1 MDKVFG
7 IDPELVLDDVSGDLP
22 DAGSLQ
28 VNGGIAD
35 SPLAGLSDSTSPE
48 ASGMTPLASSAAGR
62 KLEVYASKTRA
73 QALSLTGANPQALF
87 FPTDADS
94 IVFNGKEYGVAPY
107 YVDTALTD
115 GMSVDLVLSRVGKP
129 SDLSA
134 AVLAGRPVIGWYG
147 TSIYEKT
154 ELYPISV
161 KVSSSIVYLTWTE
174 HYRGN
179 RIELHSAVLNY
190 TGENWTSCKLYEYRF
205 SEGIYTPPAE

>member
-1 MDKVFG
+1 MRKDFEIT
-7 IDPELVLDDVSGDLP
+7 IDDIRENLP
-22 DAGSLQ
+22 DEGSLQ
-28 VNGGIAD
+28 VNGNTAD
-35 SPLAGLSDSTSPE
+35 IP
-48 ASGMTPLASSAAGR
+48 SGVIPLASTAVGQ
-62 KLEVYASKTRA
+62 KLKVYASKTRA
-73 QALSLTGANPQALF
+73 EALSLTGANPQALF
-87 FPTDADS
+87 FPTDAES

-107 YVDTALTD
+107 YVDTALVD
-115 GMSVDLVLSRVGKP
+115 DMSVDLVLRRVGKP

-161 KVSSSIVYLTWTE
+161 KVSSGIVYLTWTE

-190 TGENWTSCKLYEYRF
+190 TGENWTSCKLYDYRF
-205 SEGIYTPPAE
+205 TAGVYTPPAE

>member
-1 MDKVFG
+1 MRKDFE
-7 IDPELVLDDVSGDLP
+7 IDSEIIIDDVRENLP
-22 DAGSLQ
+22 DEGSLQ
-28 VNGGIAD
+28 VNGNTAD
-35 SPLAGLSDSTSPE
+35 IP
-48 ASGMTPLASSAAGR
+48 SGVIPLASTAVGQ
-62 KLEVYASKTRA
+62 KLKVYASKTRA
-73 QALSLTGANPQALF
+73 EALSLTGANPQALF
-87 FPTDADS
+87 FPTDAES

-107 YVDTALTD
+107 YVDTALID
-115 GMSVDLVLSRVGKP
+115 GMSVDLVLRRVGKP

-161 KVSSSIVYLTWTE
+161 KVSSGIVYLTWTE

-190 TGENWTSCKLYEYRF
+190 TGENWTSCKLYDYRF
-205 SEGIYTPPAE
+205 TAGVYTPPAE

>member
-1 MDKVFG
+1 M
-7 IDPELVLDDVSGDLP
+7 
-22 DAGSLQ
+22 
-28 VNGGIAD
+28 
-35 SPLAGLSDSTSPE
+35 
-48 ASGMTPLASSAAGR
+48 
-62 KLEVYASKTRA
+62 
-73 QALSLTGANPQALF
+73 
-87 FPTDADS
+87 
-94 IVFNGKEYGVAPY
+94 FNGKEYGVAPY

>member
-1 MDKVFG
+1 MRKDFE
-7 IDPELVLDDVSGDLP
+7 IDSEIIIDDVRENLP
-22 DAGSLQ
+22 DEGSLQ
-28 VNGGIAD
+28 VNGNTAD
-35 SPLAGLSDSTSPE
+35 IP
-48 ASGMTPLASSAAGR
+48 SGVIPLASTAVGQ
-62 KLEVYASKTRA
+62 KLKVYASKTRA

-87 FPTDADS
+87 FPTDAES

-115 GMSVDLVLSRVGKP
+115 GMSVDLVLRRVGKP

-154 ELYPISV
+154 GLYPISV

-190 TGENWTSCKLYEYRF
+190 TGENWTSCKLYDYRF
-205 SEGIYTPPAE
+205 TAGVYTPPAE

>member
-1 MDKVFG
+1 MRKDFE
-7 IDPELVLDDVSGDLP
+7 IDSEIIIDDVRGNLP
-22 DAGSLQ
+22 DEGSLQ
-28 VNGGIAD
+28 VNGNTAD
-35 SPLAGLSDSTSPE
+35 IP
-48 ASGMTPLASSAAGR
+48 SGVIPLASTAVGQ
-62 KLEVYASKTRA
+62 KLKVYASKTRA

-87 FPTDADS
+87 FPTDAES

-129 SDLSA
+129 SDLSS

-161 KVSSSIVYLTWTE
+161 RVSSSIVYLTWTE

>member
-1 MDKVFG
+1 MRKDFE
-7 IDPELVLDDVSGDLP
+7 IDSEIITDDVRENLP
-22 DAGSLQ
+22 DEGSLQ
-28 VNGGIAD
+28 VNGNTAD
-35 SPLAGLSDSTSPE
+35 IP
-48 ASGMTPLASSAAGR
+48 SGVIPLASTAVGQ
-62 KLEVYASKTRA
+62 KLKVYASKTRA

-87 FPTDADS
+87 FPTDVES

-107 YVDTALTD
+107 YVDTALAD
-115 GMSVDLVLSRVGKP
+115 GMNVDLMLSRVGKP

-147 TSIYEKT
+147 MSIYEKT

-190 TGENWTSCKLYEYRF
+190 TGDEWTSCKLYDYRF
-205 SEGIYTPPAE
+205 TAGVYTPPAE

>member
-1 MDKVFG
+1 MRKDFE
-7 IDPELVLDDVSGDLP
+7 IDSEIIIDDVRENLP
-22 DAGSLQ
+22 DEGSLQ
-28 VNGGIAD
+28 VNGNTAD
-35 SPLAGLSDSTSPE
+35 IP
-48 ASGMTPLASSAAGR
+48 SGVIPLASTAVGQ
-62 KLEVYASKTRA
+62 KLKVYASKTRA
-73 QALSLTGANPQALF
+73 EALSLTGANPQALF
-87 FPTDADS
+87 FPTDAES

-147 TSIYEKT
+147 TSIYEKK

-190 TGENWTSCKLYEYRF
+190 TGDEWTSCKLYDYRF
-205 SEGIYTPPAE
+205 TAGVYTPPAE

>member
-1 MDKVFG
+1 MRKDFE
-7 IDPELVLDDVSGDLP
+7 IDSEIIIDDVRGNLP
-22 DAGSLQ
+22 DEGSLQ
-28 VNGGIAD
+28 VNGNTAD
-35 SPLAGLSDSTSPE
+35 IP
-48 ASGMTPLASSAAGR
+48 SGVIPLASTAVGQ
-62 KLEVYASKTRA
+62 KLKVYASKTRA

-87 FPTDADS
+87 FPTDAES
-94 IVFNGKEYGVAPY
+94 IIFNGKEYGVAPY

-179 RIELHSAVLNY
+179 RIELHSVVLNY
-190 TGENWTSCKLYEYRF
+190 TGENWTSCNLYEYRF

>member
-1 MDKVFG
+1 MEEEM
-7 IDPELVLDDVSGDLP
+7 I
-22 DAGSLQ
+22 DAGFQ
-28 VNGGIAD
+28 AQGDAV
-35 SPLAGLSDSTSPE
+35 
-48 ASGMTPLASSAAGR
+48 PLASPTG
-62 KLEVYASKTRA
+62 KLLEVYASKTRA

-87 FPTDADS
+87 FPTDAES

-134 AVLAGRPVIGWYG
+134 AVLAGRPVIGWFG